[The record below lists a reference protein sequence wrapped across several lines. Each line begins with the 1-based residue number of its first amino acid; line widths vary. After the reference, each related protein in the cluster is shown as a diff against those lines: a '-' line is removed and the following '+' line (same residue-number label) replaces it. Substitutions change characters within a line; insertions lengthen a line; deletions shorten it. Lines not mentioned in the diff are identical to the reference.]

1 MPRRPP
7 DAIEYVIYTV
17 KRQFSVI
24 QPERCGHARTLQ
36 RRVFEIGKYQFVGLL
51 SETDMHVIFLMSS

>member
-7 DAIEYVIYTV
+7 DAIEYVKYTV

-24 QPERCGHARTLQ
+24 QPERCGHDRTLQ
-36 RRVFEIGKYQFVGLL
+36 RNVRKIYVSLGTVL
-51 SETDMHVIFLMSS
+51 SDNNL